1 MRFLVAFEN
10 TLDGPFDYGPLYMTE
25 ESCGFD
31 DPKTSNN
38 FSDAFRFHS
47 FADAN
52 SIVKVLDRGEVI
64 AVDEPTHFRSLN
76 EAAEAVASLRADML
90 FGDDEQLAH
99 LPRYAQHHLLLALA
113 ALETAHQ
120 HLKIGWME
128 QMDRR

>member
-1 MRFLVAFEN
+1 MRFLVEFDN
-10 TLDGPFDYGPLYMTE
+10 GDYGPEWATE
-25 ESCGFD
+25 ETYADRRG
-31 DPKTSNN
+31 PYTSDVME
-38 FSDAFRFHS
+38 SAFRFHS
-47 FADAN
+47 FKDAN
-52 SIVKVLDRGEVI
+52 DIVKDLGRGYVV

-128 QMDRR
+128 QMDGR

>member
-1 MRFLVAFEN
+1 MRFLVE
-10 TLDGPFDYGPLYMTE
+10 FDNGEYPPEWVSE
-25 ESCGFD
+25 ESYLEK
-31 DPKTSNN
+31 PSVTVYLSE
-38 FSDAFRFHS
+38 AFRFHS
-47 FADAN
+47 FKDAN
-52 SIVKVLDRGEVI
+52 DIIKDIGRGHVV

-90 FGDDEQLAH
+90 FGTDGQFDH

>member
-1 MRFLVAFEN
+1 MRFLVEFDN
-10 TLDGPFDYGPLYMTE
+10 GDYGPQWVTE
-25 ESCGFD
+25 ESYNPIGK
-31 DPKTSNN
+31 DPNV
-38 FSDAFRFHS
+38 SDKLDEAFRFHS
-47 FADAN
+47 FNDAHD
-52 SIVKVLDRGEVI
+52 IVKDLGRGYVV

-76 EAAEAVASLRADML
+76 EAAEAVASLRTDML
-90 FGDDEQLAH
+90 FGDEEQLSH